1 MKYLSIIES
10 FYPSFSKQ
18 EKKVADFILKEK
30 DGVSFMPLHEIT
42 KKIKVSEAT
51 IFRFVK
57 KIGFKGFI
65 EFKLEV
71 AREISS
77 DEKDM
82 GEDYIENIETNILET
97 VKSTRSLLK
106 KEDVEKAIEYIDKS
120 DKMYIFGLGSSGVAA
135 LEMQNR
141 FMRFGKIGH
150 SVNDGHFQV
159 MYSSTVTKKDV
170 IIVISLS
177 GETID
182 LIYPLTIAKKNGAK
196 IITITNYIMSPIA
209 KMSDLVLLTSGK
221 ENLLDGGALISKISQ
236 LYVIDVIATG
246 YALKNKTT
254 AVKMKEIIA
263 EAIAN
268 KSK

>member
-97 VKSTRSLLK
+97 IKNTRALLK
-106 KEDVEKAIEYIDKS
+106 KEDIEKVIEYIDKA
-120 DKMYIFGLGSSGVAA
+120 DKMYIFGLGASGVAA

-170 IIVISLS
+170 IIVITLS

-196 IITITNYIMSPIA
+196 IITITNYIMSIA

-246 YALKNKTT
+246 YALKNKAT

-268 KSK
+268 KSR

>member
-1 MKYLSIIES
+1 
-10 FYPSFSKQ
+10 
-18 EKKVADFILKEK
+18 
-30 DGVSFMPLHEIT
+30 
-42 KKIKVSEAT
+42 
-51 IFRFVK
+51 
-57 KIGFKGFI
+57 
-65 EFKLEV
+65 
-71 AREISS
+71 
-77 DEKDM
+77 
-82 GEDYIENIETNILET
+82 
-97 VKSTRSLLK
+97 
-106 KEDVEKAIEYIDKS
+106 
-120 DKMYIFGLGSSGVAA
+120 
-135 LEMQNR
+135 MQNR

-170 IIVISLS
+170 IIVITLS

-246 YALKNKTT
+246 YALKNKAT

-268 KSK
+268 KSR